1 MRMKGKDT
9 IARAIYV
16 TAIGKR
22 IFVVRVFTKKGRKT
36 PRHEIKIAFE
46 RAKEVTS

>member
-22 IFVVRVFTKKGRKT
+22 ILVVRVFTKKSRKT
-36 PRHEIKIAFE
+36 PRHEIKIALE